1 MNDRSQL
8 EKEIEHHERIITPAS
23 IKSIVVILVVSL
35 CFLLVYAVKLKL
47 ALRRIEDESAIL
59 KDTFIQEKG
68 DLERQLRQLR
78 SKPIPSNTK

>member
-1 MNDRSQL
+1 MNDRTQL

-47 ALRRIEDESAIL
+47 DLRRIEHESAIL

-68 DLERQLRQLR
+68 DLERQLKQLR

>member
-1 MNDRSQL
+1 MNDRTQL

-47 ALRRIEDESAIL
+47 DLRRIEDESAIL

-68 DLERQLRQLR
+68 DLERQLKQLR
-78 SKPIPSNTK
+78 SKPIPSK